1 MLVTGSNRRVFHA
14 DSHVGVA
21 VTGFTADG
29 RQIVHRAREEAE
41 NYKDTYGH
49 KIVPSLL
56 ANRLGLYV
64 HYFTRHGSLRQLVTS
79 ALVAEFDYGNVTLK
93 CLGAVR
99 IVCFRLVSV

>member
-64 HYFTRHGSLRQLVTS
+64 HYFTRHGSLRPFGTT
-79 ALVAEFDYGNVTLK
+79 ALVAAYDEGNVTFK
-93 CLGAVR
+93 K
-99 IVCFRLVSV
+99 LVPSAM